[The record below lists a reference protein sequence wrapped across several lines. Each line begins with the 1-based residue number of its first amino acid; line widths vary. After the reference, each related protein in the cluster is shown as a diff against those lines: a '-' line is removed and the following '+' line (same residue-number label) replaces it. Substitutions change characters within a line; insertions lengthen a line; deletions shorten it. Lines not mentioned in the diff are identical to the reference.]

1 MPMNS
6 VNKEL
11 ADYLKSKEGLTRLM
25 NKLKEKYIS
34 LSRPSGTVTLNN
46 LTEIES
52 IDISNLLG
60 KRIYKEDNFKISFRE
75 ITKKINE
82 GRYSDF
88 TWQELLND
96 YFNENIITKEE
107 EILTKKQEEIEFYNN
122 IYEKNKDREYIEII
136 KEIMVNDEIISKI
149 IKQKYHKNR
158 LSLQEEINNILL
170 LLDNIPEYPTSLA
183 VYASLTGNPHYLDL
197 NKNTST
203 LFLKILSRIKQI
215 EYEEKLE
222 SKINILS
229 EINVYTDPI
238 SNFVITYKLTGNS
251 ILNELAKNNEVVNL
265 NLLNINKLSKVDTNN
280 KIVYVFENPSLL
292 TSLIDLNV
300 PIIITSGIPNISL
313 YTLLKKLEKS
323 NTKIYYNGDFDPEG
337 LLIAEKLKQRFP
349 NIELFCYSDIDYN
362 NAKSKEKISN
372 TRLKKLDNINSKEL
386 KDMKNIILEN
396 KVSAYQEQ
404 NLDRI
409 RKYIEKS
416 KL

>member
-1 MPMNS
+1 MNN

-11 ADYLKSKEGLTRLM
+11 ADYLKSKKGLTRLM

-34 LSRPSGTVTLNN
+34 LSRPSGTVVLNN

-60 KRIYKEDNFKISFRE
+60 KKINKEKLKTSFKE

-82 GRYSDF
+82 GKYSDF
-88 TWQELLND
+88 TWRELLNY
-96 YFNENIITKEE
+96 YFNENIVTKEE
-107 EILTKKQEEIEFYNN
+107 EKLNKEQEEVEFYKKLFEENN
-122 IYEKNKDREYIEII
+122 NKKYIKTIKDII
-136 KEIMVNDEIISKI
+136 INDEIISKI
-149 IKQKYHKNR
+149 IKQKYYKNR

-197 NKNTST
+197 NKTTST

-222 SKINILS
+222 TKINILS

-300 PIIITSGIPNISL
+300 PIVITSGIPNISL
-313 YTLLKKLEKS
+313 YTLLKKLEES

-349 NIELFCYSDIDYN
+349 NIELFCYSDIDYY

-372 TRLKKLDNINSKEL
+372 SRLKKLDNSNSKEL
-386 KDMKNIILEN
+386 QEIKNIILEN

>member
-1 MPMNS
+1 MNN

-11 ADYLKSKEGLTRLM
+11 ANYLKSKKGLTRLM

-34 LSRPSGTVTLNN
+34 LSRPSGTVVLNN

-60 KRIYKEDNFKISFRE
+60 KRINKEKLKTSFKE

-82 GRYSDF
+82 GKYSDF
-88 TWQELLND
+88 TWRELLNY
-96 YFNENIITKEE
+96 YFNENIVTKEE
-107 EILTKKQEEIEFYNN
+107 EKFNKKQEEVEFYKKLFEENN
-122 IYEKNKDREYIEII
+122 NKKYIKTIKDII
-136 KEIMVNDEIISKI
+136 INDEIISKI
-149 IKQKYHKNR
+149 IKQKYHKNKIT
-158 LSLQEEINNILL
+158 LQEELNNILL

-197 NKNTST
+197 NKTTST
-203 LFLKILSRIKQI
+203 LFLKILSKIKNI
-215 EYEEKLE
+215 EYKEKLE

-300 PIIITSGIPNISL
+300 PIVITSGIPNISL
-313 YTLLKKLEKS
+313 YTLLKKLEES

-372 TRLKKLDNINSKEL
+372 SRLKKLDNINSKEL
-386 KDMKNIILEN
+386 QEIKNIILEN

>member
-1 MPMNS
+1 MNS

-96 YFNENIITKEE
+96 YFNENIIIKEE

-349 NIELFCYSDIDYN
+349 NIKLFCYSDIDYN

>member
-1 MPMNS
+1 MNN

-11 ADYLKSKEGLTRLM
+11 ADYLKSKKGLTRLM

-34 LSRPSGTVTLNN
+34 LSRPSGTVVLNN

-60 KRIYKEDNFKISFRE
+60 KRINKEKLKTSFKE

-82 GRYSDF
+82 GKYSDF
-88 TWQELLND
+88 TWRELLNY
-96 YFNENIITKEE
+96 YFNENIVTKEE
-107 EILTKKQEEIEFYNN
+107 EKLNKEQEEVEFYKKLFEENN
-122 IYEKNKDREYIEII
+122 NKKYIKTIKDII
-136 KEIMVNDEIISKI
+136 INDEIISKI
-149 IKQKYHKNR
+149 IKQKYYKNR

-197 NKNTST
+197 NKTTST

-215 EYEEKLE
+215 EYDEKLE
-222 SKINILS
+222 TKINILS

-300 PIIITSGIPNISL
+300 PIVITSGIPNISL

-372 TRLKKLDNINSKEL
+372 SRLKKLDNINSKEL
-386 KDMKNIILEN
+386 QEIKNIILEN

>member
-122 IYEKNKDREYIEII
+122 IYEKNKDRKYIEII
-136 KEIMVNDEIISKI
+136 KKIMVNDEIISKI

>member
-1 MPMNS
+1 MND

-11 ADYLKSKEGLTRLM
+11 ANYLKSKKGLARLM
-25 NKLKEKYIS
+25 TKLKEKYIS
-34 LSRPSGTVTLNN
+34 LSRPSGTVVLNN

-60 KRIYKEDNFKISFRE
+60 KRIYKEDNLKTSFRE

-82 GRYSDF
+82 GRYSEF

-96 YFNENIITKEE
+96 YFNENIITKEK
-107 EILTKKQEEIEFYNN
+107 EILTKKQEEVEFYSN
-122 IYEKNKDREYIEII
+122 IYEKNKDRKYIEII
-136 KEIMVNDEIISKI
+136 KETIVNDEIISKI

-158 LSLQEEINNILL
+158 SGLQEELNNILL

-203 LFLKILSRIKQI
+203 LFLKILSRIKNV

-238 SNFVITYKLTGNS
+238 SNFVITYKLTGSS

-265 NLLNINKLSKVDTNN
+265 NLLNINKLSKVDTND
-280 KIVYVFENPSLL
+280 KLVYVFENPSLL
-292 TSLIDLNV
+292 TSLMDLNV

-313 YTLLKKLEKS
+313 YTLLKKLEES

-337 LLIAEKLKQRFP
+337 LLIAEKLKLRFP

-372 TRLKKLDNINSKEL
+372 SRLKKLDNINSKEL
-386 KDMKNIILEN
+386 QKIKKIILEN
-396 KVSAYQEQ
+396 KVAAYQEQ
-404 NLDRI
+404 NIDRI
-409 RKYIEKS
+409 RKYIEGNKVP
-416 KL
+416 

>member
-1 MPMNS
+1 MNN

-11 ADYLKSKEGLTRLM
+11 ANYLKSKKGLTRLM

-34 LSRPSGTVTLNN
+34 LSRPSGTVVLNN

-60 KRIYKEDNFKISFRE
+60 KRINKEKLKTSFKE

-82 GRYSDF
+82 GKYSDF
-88 TWQELLND
+88 TWRELLNY
-96 YFNENIITKEE
+96 YFNENIVTKEE
-107 EILTKKQEEIEFYNN
+107 EKFNKKQEEVEFYKKLFEENN
-122 IYEKNKDREYIEII
+122 NKKYIKTIKDII
-136 KEIMVNDEIISKI
+136 INDEIISKI
-149 IKQKYHKNR
+149 IKQKYHKNKIT
-158 LSLQEEINNILL
+158 LQEELNNILL

-197 NKNTST
+197 NKTTST
-203 LFLKILSRIKQI
+203 LFLKILSKIKNI
-215 EYEEKLE
+215 EYKEKLE

-229 EINVYTDPI
+229 EINVYIDPI

-300 PIIITSGIPNISL
+300 PIVITSGIPNISL
-313 YTLLKKLEKS
+313 YTLLKKLEES

-372 TRLKKLDNINSKEL
+372 SRLKKLDNINSKEL
-386 KDMKNIILEN
+386 QEIKNIILEN

>member
-1 MPMNS
+1 MNN

-11 ADYLKSKEGLTRLM
+11 ANYLKSKKGLTRLM
-25 NKLKEKYIS
+25 HKLKEKYIS
-34 LSRPSGTVTLNN
+34 LSRPSGTVILNN

-60 KRIYKEDNFKISFRE
+60 KRIYKEDNLKTSFRE

-107 EILTKKQEEIEFYNN
+107 EILTKKQEKIEFYNN
-122 IYEKNKDREYIEII
+122 IYENNKDREYIEII

-149 IKQKYHKNR
+149 IKQKYHKNKI
-158 LSLQEEINNILL
+158 SLQEEINNILL
-170 LLDNIPEYPTSLA
+170 LLDNIPECPTSLA

-203 LFLKILSRIKQI
+203 LFLKILSRIKKV

-238 SNFVITYKLTGNS
+238 SNFVITYKLIGNNL
-251 ILNELAKNNEVVNL
+251 LNELAKNNEVVNL
-265 NLLNINKLSKVDTNN
+265 NLLNINNLSKVDTNN

-292 TSLIDLNV
+292 TSLMDLNV

-313 YTLLKKLEKS
+313 YTLLRKLEES

-337 LLIAEKLKQRFP
+337 LLIAEKLKLRFP

-362 NAKSKEKISN
+362 NAKKKKKISN
-372 TRLKKLDNINSKEL
+372 SRLKKLDNINSREL
-386 KDMKNIILEN
+386 QEIKKIILEN

-409 RKYIEKS
+409 RKYIEEKN
-416 KL
+416 LNY

>member
-1 MPMNS
+1 MNS

>member
-1 MPMNS
+1 MNN

-11 ADYLKSKEGLTRLM
+11 ADYLKSKKGLTRLM

-34 LSRPSGTVTLNN
+34 LSRPSGTVVLNN

-60 KRIYKEDNFKISFRE
+60 KKINKEKLKTSFKE

-82 GRYSDF
+82 GKYSDF
-88 TWQELLND
+88 TWRELLNY
-96 YFNENIITKEE
+96 YFNENIVTKEE
-107 EILTKKQEEIEFYNN
+107 EKLNKEQEEVEFYKKLFEENN
-122 IYEKNKDREYIEII
+122 NKKYIKTIKDII
-136 KEIMVNDEIISKI
+136 INDEIISKI
-149 IKQKYHKNR
+149 IKQKYYKNR

-197 NKNTST
+197 NKTTST

-222 SKINILS
+222 TKINILS

-300 PIIITSGIPNISL
+300 PIVITSGIPNISL
-313 YTLLKKLEKS
+313 YTLLKKLEES

-349 NIELFCYSDIDYN
+349 NIELFCYSDIDYY

-372 TRLKKLDNINSKEL
+372 SRLKKLDNINSKEL
-386 KDMKNIILEN
+386 QEIKNIILEN